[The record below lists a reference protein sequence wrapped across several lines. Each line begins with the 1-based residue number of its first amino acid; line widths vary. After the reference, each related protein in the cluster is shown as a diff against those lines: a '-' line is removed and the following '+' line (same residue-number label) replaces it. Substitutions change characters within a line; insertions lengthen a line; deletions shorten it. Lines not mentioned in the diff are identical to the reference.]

1 MPNPLLTYRRRIV
14 LATLR
19 RHKAKTASDCLII
32 KTKNGKIKTVQLTE
46 DLLDGLLA
54 RFELKALGEYSAT
67 EGIKMMKDIYYCSID
82 VNGSGEYLT
91 EQGKMIVDELI
102 GELTDF
108 AREMLIAGGNDAE

>member
-1 MPNPLLTYRRRIV
+1 MANPLLTYRRRIV
-14 LATLR
+14 LAALR

-32 KTKNGKIKTVQLTE
+32 KTKNDKMKTLQLTE

-54 RFELKALGEYSAT
+54 RFELKALGEYGAT
-67 EGIKMMKDIYYCSID
+67 EGIKMMKGVYYRSID

-102 GELTDF
+102 NELTEL
-108 AREMLIAGGNDAE
+108 AREMLIGEPSNAK